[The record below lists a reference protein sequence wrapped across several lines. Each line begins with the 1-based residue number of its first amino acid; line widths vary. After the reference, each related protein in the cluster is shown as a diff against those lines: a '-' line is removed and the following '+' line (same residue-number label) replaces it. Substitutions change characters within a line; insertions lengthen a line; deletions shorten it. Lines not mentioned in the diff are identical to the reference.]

1 MKEKPG
7 RMRILNAAL
16 LLLLAVGA
24 LALLIPAID
33 YYWNPEPYTLDLEAS
48 CIDSVSVYYTN
59 EAQKKA
65 VTRPEDIQKIL
76 VAINAQENYGPVEE
90 LPAGGLGFVYV
101 FCLTDGTQRVCT
113 LSDGG
118 EWGLFDDGVQFM
130 ETKGMDGL
138 SLWDELD
145 YEIHRAVADQE
156 VYGIPAP

>member
-1 MKEKPG
+1 MRKKSVSL
-7 RMRILNAAL
+7 RILIAL
-16 LLLLAVGA
+16 LLLLLA
-24 LALLIPAID
+24 LALLVPAID
-33 YYWNPEPYTLDLEAS
+33 YYWNPEPYTLDIPADS
-48 CIDSVSVYYTN
+48 VDSVSVYYTN

-76 VAINAQENYGPVEE
+76 AAINAQENYGPVEE

-101 FCLTDGTQRVCT
+101 FCLTDGTQRICT

-118 EWGLFDDGVQFM
+118 QWCLFDDGAQFI

-138 SLWDELD
+138 SVWNELD